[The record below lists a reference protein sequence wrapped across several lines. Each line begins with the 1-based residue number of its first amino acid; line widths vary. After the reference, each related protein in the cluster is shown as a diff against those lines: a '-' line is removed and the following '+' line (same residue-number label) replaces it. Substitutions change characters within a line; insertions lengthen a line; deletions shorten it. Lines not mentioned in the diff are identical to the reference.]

1 MICSVGAFMR
11 YETMSLGGNVIRF
24 PVELRAKPSIEVLME
39 IQPDVREVM
48 LVAEAFGLDGPDL
61 EGREKADRAMAA
73 TIAEADLPADPEELR
88 VALNG
93 LLKPFVDRA
102 VGVCAEARQAAL
114 RSDEANENLARARIE
129 GGYWLDPLECA
140 AEGWANEAARLQ
152 LAAYEAASAAH
163 GAGRAIDLAKRGERW
178 RPHNLEEDVEAM
190 LAAEKAC
197 QERKGGRPRKT

>member
-1 MICSVGAFMR
+1 MR

-88 VALNG
+88 VAWT
-93 LLKPFVDRA
+93 
-102 VGVCAEARQAAL
+102 VC
-114 RSDEANENLARARIE
+114 
-129 GGYWLDPLECA
+129 
-140 AEGWANEAARLQ
+140 
-152 LAAYEAASAAH
+152 
-163 GAGRAIDLAKRGERW
+163 
-178 RPHNLEEDVEAM
+178 
-190 LAAEKAC
+190 
-197 QERKGGRPRKT
+197 